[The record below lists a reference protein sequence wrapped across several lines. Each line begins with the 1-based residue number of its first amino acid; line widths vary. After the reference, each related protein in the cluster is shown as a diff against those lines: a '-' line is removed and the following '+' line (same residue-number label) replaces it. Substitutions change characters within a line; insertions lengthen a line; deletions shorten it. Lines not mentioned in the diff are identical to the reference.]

1 MNVSIHIPNTL
12 RNACAGL
19 MLLVLQACATG
30 PNVNPADPLEPLNRT
45 VFSLND
51 GLDRAIFKPVATAYK
66 AVTPS
71 PVRTGVNNFF
81 NNISDVWSVVNNALQ
96 LRPKETLETGMRV
109 AVNTFLGLAGVLD
122 IGTEAGLPRNR
133 QDFGQTLGY
142 WGVAS
147 GPYLVLPFFGP
158 SSVRDTV
165 GTVVDS
171 SVDLVNNVKNVPTR
185 NSLIGLRV
193 VDKRAEFLGV
203 TGVLDEAALDKYSFT
218 RDLYLQRRASSIGRD
233 LPQNDA
239 APKEERYDLP
249 APGSISTPAASPAA
263 K

>member
-1 MNVSIHIPNTL
+1 MKLPKLTIRTL
-12 RNACAGL
+12 RLAALGL
-19 MLLVLQACATG
+19 VVVLAQGCATG
-30 PNVNPADPLEPLNRT
+30 PSANPADPLEPFNRT

-51 GLDRAIFKPVATAYK
+51 GLDRAIVKPVATAYK
-66 AVTPS
+66 EITPS

-81 NNISDVWSVVNNALQ
+81 NNLTDVWSVVNNALQ
-96 LRPKETLETGMRV
+96 FKPKETLETGMRV
-109 AVNTFLGLAGVLD
+109 AFNTVFGFAGVLD
-122 IGTEAGLPRNR
+122 IGTEMRLARNK

-142 WGVAS
+142 WGAEPGAYV
-147 GPYLVLPFFGP
+147 VLPFFGP

-193 VDKRAEFLGV
+193 VDKRAEFLGA
-203 TGVLDEAALDKYSFT
+203 TDVLEQAALDKYSFT
-218 RDLYLQRRASSIGRD
+218 RDLYLQRRANSIGKEST
-233 LPQNDA
+233 Q
-239 APKEERYDLP
+239 KEERYDLP
-249 APGSISTPAASPAA
+249 APAA